1 MRILVTGAAG
11 FIGFFVSQRLLA
23 RGDSV
28 IGLDNFN
35 PYYDPALKH
44 ARADVLQREGAF
56 TMVSADI
63 ADAAALRAAFEQH
76 QPTHVIH
83 LAAQAGVRHSLTHPQ
98 DYVHSNL
105 VGTANIL
112 ECCRQHRVQHLTYA
126 STSSVYGLNRRV
138 PFSTCEPADHPTQF
152 YAATKRATEL
162 MAHSYSN
169 LFGLPTTGLRFFTV
183 YGPWG
188 RPDMALFLFTRNI
201 LAGKAIPVFNHGHHT
216 RDFTYVE
223 DIAEGVVRTN
233 DRPAAS
239 DAAFNPEQPSAHRSS
254 APWRIYN
261 IGGGQPIPLTRY
273 IEVLEECL
281 GRKAQMELLPMQPG
295 DLPDTKA
302 DADDLVRELAF
313 CPSTPIEVGV
323 PRFVEWYRAYHG
335 GGDQTT
341 RGV

>member
-1 MRILVTGAAG
+1 MRTLVTGAAG

-28 IGLDNFN
+28 IGFDNFDA
-35 PYYDPALKH
+35 YYDPALKH
-44 ARADVLQREGAF
+44 ARADMLQRESAF
-56 TMVSADI
+56 TMVRADI
-63 ADAAALRAAFEQH
+63 ADAGALRTVFEQH

-98 DYVHSNL
+98 DYVQSNL

-126 STSSVYGLNRRV
+126 STSSVYGLNRRM
-138 PFSTCEPADHPTQF
+138 PFSTRKPADHPAQF

-201 LAGKAIPVFNHGHHT
+201 LEGKAIPVFNHGHHT

-223 DIAEGVVRTN
+223 DIAEGVVRAN

-239 DAAFNPEQPSAHRSS
+239 DTAFNPEQPSPHRSS

-261 IGGGQPIPLTRY
+261 IGGGQPVPLKRY
-273 IEVLEECL
+273 IEVLEDCL

-302 DADDLVRELAF
+302 DTDDLATDLAF
-313 CPSTPIEVGV
+313 RPSTPIEVGI

-335 GGDQTT
+335 LGGWSA
-341 RGV
+341 RGA